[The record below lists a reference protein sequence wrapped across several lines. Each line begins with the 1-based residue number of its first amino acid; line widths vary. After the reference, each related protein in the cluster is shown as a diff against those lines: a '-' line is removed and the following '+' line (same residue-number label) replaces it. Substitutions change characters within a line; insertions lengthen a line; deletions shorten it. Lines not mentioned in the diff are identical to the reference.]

1 MRRALTVVVITA
13 IISALLMLLS
23 GVISEA
29 ISETKTPGKL
39 IYIDT
44 LRMSLTLYE
53 NGKEVR
59 RFPIAAGARD
69 TPSPIGVFKINRRF
83 RPDGGGFG
91 TRFLGLNVPWGQYGI
106 HGTNRPGSIGSHAS
120 HGCFR
125 MYSRDAEALY
135 ALVPNGTPVIVEHGP
150 YGELGT
156 HLLEL
161 RPSDRG
167 SQVRAVQRKLL
178 SLGFYGGN
186 PDGIFGAGT
195 VTALQGFLK
204 EKGMQWEGKVDQ
216 KVYDALGLMLFE

>member
-1 MRRALTVVVITA
+1 MRRALAIVSIAA
-13 IISALLMLLS
+13 IISALLMLLT
-23 GVISEA
+23 EA
-29 ISETKTPGKL
+29 ETPAKL

-44 LRMSLTLYE
+44 LRMSLTVYE

-69 TPSPIGVFKINRRF
+69 TPSPIGVFKITHRF
-83 RPDGGGFG
+83 RPGGGGFG

-106 HGTNRPGSIGSHAS
+106 HGTNKPGSIGSHAS

-135 ALVPNGTPVIVEHGP
+135 ALAPNGTPVIVEHGP

-167 SQVRAVQRKLL
+167 SQVRAVQRKLCA
-178 SLGFYGGN
+178 LGFYGGN
-186 PDGIFGAGT
+186 ADGIFGSGT
-195 VTALQGFLK
+195 VAALQGFLK

-216 KVYDALGLMLFE
+216 KVYDALGLILFE